1 MRDTARADLMRDT
14 ARADLMRGPKAR
26 RIQRQ
31 ILRDQ
36 SFFRDPSGAGTV
48 FALFGITICLMLAG
62 MAIDYSNAW
71 RQREVL
77 RLSAD
82 VAAHAGAGI
91 LARGGSAAG
100 AMVAANTAIEL
111 NTPKEKYGRVLYD
124 AIEDI
129 RPFHY
134 DFASNREML
143 SGPINAVSVRL
154 ERNDR
159 VRNPVPTFLLRLIGQ
174 DDWNIS
180 VESVS
185 AVVPTERC
193 QSSEGVFAHGQVT
206 LAGKSMVGKDVC
218 LHSQQ
223 AVALQQPSSF
233 AADAG
238 ISMPDMGRCAGFCDD
253 SSSPGYDGSAASV
266 NLVMPETATFI
277 ESLAEVFADP
287 KKQSEAEMQFFTA
300 HPLAGDLAALDEL
313 GVDTT
318 ELKTGDVVP
327 LSATLFQRARSLPA
341 GLVYNVTCGTE
352 DGAVLR
358 IGLSA
363 EEEEAA
369 LMAADSMSAE
379 EMAMVGEEGVD
390 GALAKTVAETAADPA
405 PESADRVVI
414 AGSVLLSN
422 CAFHFTP
429 TAEIHDAVMISTRT
443 GLDAVLT
450 ADEGAVAADPALA
463 CRASRQ
469 AVIMA
474 LGAMTVPAGFTA
486 SNASFVIAGAVRIGG
501 LPNGEPALHRGLA
514 IHSGA
519 EVQFA
524 GAHSFESCGSGS
536 TALLPT
542 LDIIKYVI
550 PTQTF
555 VSQ

>member
-1 MRDTARADLMRDT
+1 MSGLLACRRAARGFCRDEA
-14 ARADLMRGPKAR
+14 
-26 RIQRQ
+26 
-31 ILRDQ
+31 
-36 SFFRDPSGAGTV
+36 GAGTV
-48 FALFGITICLMLAG
+48 FALFGITLCLMLAG
-62 MAIDYSNAW
+62 MAVDYSNAW
-71 RQREVL
+71 RQREIL

-82 VAAHAGAGI
+82 VAAHAGAGV
-91 LARGGSAAG
+91 LARGGTAAG

-134 DFASNREML
+134 DFASNRELL

-174 DDWNIS
+174 DDWNIA

-193 QSSEGVFAHGQVT
+193 QSSEGVFAHGPLT
-206 LAGKSMVGKDVC
+206 LEGKSMVGTKVC
-218 LHSQQ
+218 LHSQKL
-223 AVALQQPSSF
+223 VSLQQPSSF
-233 AADAG
+233 ASDSG
-238 ISMPDMGRCAGFCDD
+238 LSMPDMGRCSGFCDD
-253 SSSPGYDGSAASV
+253 SSSPGYDAAAASV

-277 ESLAEVFADP
+277 GDLVDSFGDP
-287 KKQSEAEMQFFTA
+287 KKKSSAETQFFTA
-300 HPLAGDLAALDEL
+300 HPLAADLSALDEL

-318 ELKTGDVVP
+318 KLKTGDVVP
-327 LSATLFQRARSLPA
+327 LTATLFQRARSLPA
-341 GLVYNVTCGTE
+341 GLVYKVTCGAE

-358 IGLSA
+358 IGLSTA
-363 EEEEAA
+363 EAEAA
-369 LMAADSMSAE
+369 LMAAESMSPE
-379 EMAMVGEEGVD
+379 EMAMAGGDGVD
-390 GALAKTVAETAADPA
+390 GVSAPAASDTTSSDTGAGTDPA
-405 PESADRVVI
+405 PDHFVL

-429 TAEIHDAVMISTRT
+429 TAEIRDALMISTRT

-450 ADEGAVAADPALA
+450 AEEGAMAGDPAMA

-486 SNASFVIAGAVRIGG
+486 SNASFVIAGPVRIGG
-501 LPNGEPALHRGLA
+501 LPDGVPALHRGLA
-514 IHSGA
+514 IHSAA

-524 GAHSFESCGSGS
+524 GAHAFESCGSGS
-536 TALLPT
+536 SALLPT
-542 LDIIKYVI
+542 LDVIKYVI

>member
-1 MRDTARADLMRDT
+1 MA
-14 ARADLMRGPKAR
+14 GPKASLGAAR
-26 RIQRQ
+26 RFGREEA
-31 ILRDQ
+31 
-36 SFFRDPSGAGTV
+36 GAGTV

-62 MAIDYSNAW
+62 MAVDYSNAW
-71 RQREVL
+71 RQREIL

-91 LARGGSAAG
+91 LARGGTAAG

-134 DFASNREML
+134 DLASNREML
-143 SGPINAVSVRL
+143 SGPINAISVRL
-154 ERNDR
+154 ERNER

-174 DDWNIS
+174 DDWNIA

-206 LAGKSMVGKDVC
+206 LSGKSMVGKEVC
-218 LHSQQ
+218 LHSQKF
-223 AVALQQPSSF
+223 VALQQPSSF

-238 ISMPDMGRCAGFCDD
+238 LSMPDMGRCVGFCDD
-253 SSSPGYDGSAASV
+253 SSSPGYDAAAASV
-266 NLVMPETATFI
+266 NLVMPETAAFI
-277 ESLAEVFADP
+277 QELADSLGDP
-287 KKQSEAEMQFFTA
+287 KKQSAAETEFFAA

-318 ELKTGDVVP
+318 KLKTGDVVP

-352 DGAVLR
+352 EGAVLR

-369 LMAADSMSAE
+369 LMAPDSMSAE

-390 GALAKTVAETAADPA
+390 GTLAKTVAETAADRA
-405 PESADRVVI
+405 PEGTDRVVI

-429 TAEIHDAVMISTRT
+429 TAEIRDALLISTRT

-450 ADEGAVAADPALA
+450 AAEGAVAGDEALA

-469 AVIMA
+469 SVIMA
-474 LGAMTVPAGFTA
+474 LGSMTVPAGFTA
-486 SNASFVIAGAVRIGG
+486 SNASFVVAGSVRIGG
-501 LPNGEPALHRGLA
+501 LPEGQPALHRGLA

-524 GAHSFESCGSGS
+524 GAHSFDSCGSGS
-536 TALLPT
+536 ATLLPT
-542 LDIIKYVI
+542 LDVIKYVI